1 MTPETFAEVNMNMKA
16 PEGWKDDDCGALP
29 VCHVTVDINGQK
41 VNGFVS
47 CWRPNEKE
55 MQDIAEG
62 KPVFLTVLSGGMP
75 PVNLQTVNPVFYINP
90 PKPDKA
96 ELN

>member
-1 MTPETFAEVNMNMKA
+1 MTPEHFKEANIKMRA
-16 PEGWKDDDCGALP
+16 PEGWTDSDCGALP

-47 CWRPNEKE
+47 CWRPNAQE

-62 KPVFLTVLSGGMP
+62 KPIFLTVLSGGMP
-75 PVNLQTVNPVFYINP
+75 PVNLQTKNPVFYIQNP
-90 PKPDKA
+90 DS
-96 ELN
+96 LN